1 MPDLNSPLKMSYQAF
16 LRTGDITYS
25 EIQALKDKYF
35 ELTRSRAGNKGRNWH
50 IFEMVKF
57 AQHRDKNDVIARLH
71 GVHLTQIHA
80 IIGAVD
86 KTLLKPE
93 PLSPKSIE
101 AEFVPF

>member
-1 MPDLNSPLKMSYQAF
+1 MRFRISSL
-16 LRTGDITYS
+16 TGLFASFATGGVV
-25 EIQALKDKYF
+25 AK
-35 ELTRSRAGNKGRNWH
+35 
-50 IFEMVKF
+50 V